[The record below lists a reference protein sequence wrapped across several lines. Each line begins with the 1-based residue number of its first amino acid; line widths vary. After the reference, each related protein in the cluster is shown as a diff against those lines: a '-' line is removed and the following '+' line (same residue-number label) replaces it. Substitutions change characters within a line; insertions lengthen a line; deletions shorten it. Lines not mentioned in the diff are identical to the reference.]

1 MKKYKNKIIFAVF
14 ALLVLTAAFFAGG
27 APKKTADEPKEKI
40 AASIGAEEKKK
51 EEPLQK
57 EEKKEDTQEK
67 PKAAEKAEEAKAE
80 PKKEEKLKEEKKEP
94 AAAAEKTAETA
105 PEPKKEVKEQCYLSV
120 QCKTILDNM
129 EKLDPEKKELVPK
142 NGVIYEE
149 KKVSFD
155 EGESVFDLLKREMQS
170 NKIHM
175 EFSFTPM
182 YNSAYIEGIA
192 NFYEFDCGELS
203 GWMYRVNGE
212 YPNFG
217 CSLYTLKPGDR
228 VEWIYTC
235 DLGRDIGGG
244 YAAGG

>member
-27 APKKTADEPKEKI
+27 APKKTAEEPKEKI
-40 AASIGAEEKKK
+40 AASVGAEEKKK

-57 EEKKEDTQEK
+57 EEKKEETQES
-67 PKAAEKAEEAKAE
+67 PKAAEKAEAAKAE
-80 PKKEEKLKEEKKEP
+80 PKKESEPKEEKKEP

-105 PEPKKEVKEQCYLSV
+105 PQPKKEAKEQCFLSV

-192 NFYEFDCGELS
+192 NLYEFDCGELS

-244 YAAGG
+244 YAAGE